1 MRDRLY
7 TARNFMY
14 THRKQIERW
23 AVYLLFFILLF
34 FLHRNMSLNLSD
46 DAIFSQ
52 ELKKESLL
60 QHISHLYFKTNGKI
74 FTDTMAAI
82 FTYLPSFIWKTVDIG
97 VLFLIVLCADR
108 LFITS
113 RNIILSCF
121 SILLLDFNYLTS
133 AGYVASSVNYT
144 WCTAAL
150 LVSLL
155 PLKYASRFEKK
166 SLLLPACWLAGLY
179 AGNQEQAGAIVIT
192 VYTLFIVASLVKKV
206 KIHRYIWIQYVITI
220 GSLILLLT
228 APGHANKATTFN
240 IFFIPDYLALD
251 FFEKIIRGFTSTA
264 AVILTGKNILW
275 PLFCFLLM
283 LTVWAKKRELSV
295 RLVSLIPLA
304 ASLVCGKWQRYL
316 PLNIQEIFSYYTPWS
331 FQMPDYRYIDAY
343 TYTDWK
349 FYVPLALA
357 LFILGLVLLEIL
369 WIFGTDPKGIIIL
382 LILGAGFCSRIIMGF
397 SPTLYGS
404 SYRTFVFLCL
414 ALGFCIAIL
423 LDKLLLEADR
433 LKTALG
439 FAVTLLYVA
448 ATYSDSLKNIR

>member
-1 MRDRLY
+1 MRDRMY
-7 TARNFMY
+7 TARNFLY
-14 THRKQIERW
+14 THRKQIEHW
-23 AVYLLFFILLF
+23 TVCLLFFILLF

-52 ELKKESLL
+52 ELKKETLL

-113 RNIILSCF
+113 RHIILSCF
-121 SILLLDFNYLTS
+121 SILLLNFTYLTS

-155 PLKYASRFEKK
+155 PLKYASRFEKQP
-166 SLLLPACWLAGLY
+166 LLLPACWLAGLY
-179 AGNQEQAGAIVIT
+179 AGNQEQSGAIVIT
-192 VYTLFIVASLVKKV
+192 VYTLFIGASLIKKT
-206 KIHRYIWIQYVITI
+206 KIHRYVWIQYVITI
-220 GSLILLLT
+220 GSMILLLT
-228 APGHANKATTFN
+228 APGHTNKATSFN
-240 IFFIPDYLALD
+240 IFFNPDYLALD

-264 AVILTGKNILW
+264 ALILTGQTILW

-283 LTVWAKKRELSV
+283 LNVWAKKRELSF
-295 RLVSLIPLA
+295 RLVSLIPLV
-304 ASLVCGKWQRYL
+304 ASLVCGNYQDYL
-316 PLNIQEIFSYYTPWS
+316 PLNIQEKFSYYTPWC
-331 FQMPDYRYIDAY
+331 FDMPDYRYIDAY
-343 TYTDWK
+343 TYTNWK
-349 FYVPLALA
+349 FYVPLALT
-357 LFILGLVLLEIL
+357 LFIPGLVLLEIL
-369 WIFGTDPKGIIIL
+369 WSFGADLKGIIFF

-404 SYRTFVFLCL
+404 NTRTFVFLCL
-414 ALGFCIAIL
+414 ALGICSAIL

-433 LKTALG
+433 PKNLLG
-439 FAVTLLYVA
+439 FAVTILYVA
-448 ATYSDSLKNIR
+448 SAYSDSLKNIR